1 MGPQAPTVLLQLP
14 GAAELSE
21 GQLSELMHLAL
32 QYGQHGVCGQA
43 VDEACKGTF
52 AEAMNPAGDT

>member
-1 MGPQAPTVLLQLP
+1 
-14 GAAELSE
+14 
-21 GQLSELMHLAL
+21 MHLAL